1 MMGMC
6 WVTSEC
12 ATVFVMP
19 DSGCVARPRT
29 CPLIMKRL
37 SAVLLGILAIWTV
50 GCGKDKMIGRVFG
63 KVTFQGQP
71 VSEGLIL
78 FVDREQGIHMSAKIG
93 PDGSYEL
100 KLAED
105 YGLPV
110 GTYRVLVTPPLIEGS
125 EIGPLGPR
133 PKTVIYDNLP
143 TKYRN
148 QQTSGLSLI
157 VKEGDNPFDVDMTP

>member
-1 MMGMC
+1 
-6 WVTSEC
+6 
-12 ATVFVMP
+12 
-19 DSGCVARPRT
+19 
-29 CPLIMKRL
+29 MKRL
-37 SAVLLGILAIWTV
+37 SAVLLGILAIWMVGLV

>member
-37 SAVLLGILAIWTV
+37 SAVLLGILAIWMVGLV

-63 KVTFQGQP
+63 KVRSCT
-71 VSEGLIL
+71 
-78 FVDREQGIHMSAKIG
+78 
-93 PDGSYEL
+93 
-100 KLAED
+100 
-105 YGLPV
+105 
-110 GTYRVLVTPPLIEGS
+110 
-125 EIGPLGPR
+125 
-133 PKTVIYDNLP
+133 
-143 TKYRN
+143 
-148 QQTSGLSLI
+148 
-157 VKEGDNPFDVDMTP
+157 